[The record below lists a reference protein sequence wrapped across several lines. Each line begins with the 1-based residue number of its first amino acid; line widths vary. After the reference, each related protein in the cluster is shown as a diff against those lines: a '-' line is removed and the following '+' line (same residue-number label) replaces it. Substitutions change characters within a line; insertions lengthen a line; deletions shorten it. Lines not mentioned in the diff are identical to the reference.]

1 MDTQRLSWL
10 VWFQFVLT
18 LVILAAVGF
27 VIGPAGAAGV
37 PAESAGLLVPVFIGA
52 GGLGTVI
59 LFALSPALAR
69 SVKGNYFSYVLV
81 RGAFAESIGV
91 YGFVLYLLGASRNLF
106 PVFLVWSLALLV
118 LVMPSSADQD
128 RFNSSL

>member
-1 MDTQRLSWL
+1 MNTQRLSWL

-18 LVILAAVGF
+18 LVIFAGVGF
-27 VIGPAGAAGV
+27 FIGPAGTAGV
-37 PAESAGLLVPVFIGA
+37 PAGSAGLLAPVFIGA

-69 SVKGNYFSYVLV
+69 SSKGNYLV
-81 RGAFAESIGV
+81 YMLIRGAFAESVGV

-106 PVFLVWSLALLV
+106 SVFLVWSLALLI
-118 LVMPSSADQD
+118 LIMPSSADQD
-128 RFNSSL
+128 RFNDSL